1 MEPEEGKYAW
11 IYDENYKKL
20 IQGALDRGLKLCFRI
35 YDNGQDNIR
44 QGTPEYV
51 RAAGAQG
58 YEVEGQNNAKLWTPY
73 ADDPIFQQKYEKFV
87 AAFAKEYDNP
97 DIVDFIDGHSLGWWG
112 EGSHIKYLNSDKKKE
127 TFDWFTT
134 MYSKNFKNI
143 ILVLPYNSEIGFN
156 TEKEIAID
164 QRVWIA
170 QRRSGKYV
178 VY

>member
-1 MEPEEGKYAW
+1 M
-11 IYDENYKKL
+11 
-20 IQGALDRGLKLCFRI
+20 KLCFRI

-51 RAAGAQG
+51 RTAGAQG
-58 YEVEGQNNAKLWTPY
+58 YEVKGQNSAKLWTPY

-112 EGSHIKYLNSDKKKE
+112 EGSHIEYLNSDKKKE

-156 TEKEIAID
+156 TEKKLLSTKKDMDCAET
-164 QRVWIA
+164 VWEVCGLLKMM
-170 QRRSGKYV
+170 RK
-178 VY
+178 

>member
-1 MEPEEGKYAW
+1 M
-11 IYDENYKKL
+11 DS
-20 IQGALDRGLKLCFRI
+20 LCR
-35 YDNGQDNIR
+35 R
-44 QGTPEYV
+44 
-51 RAAGAQG
+51 
-58 YEVEGQNNAKLWTPY
+58 
-73 ADDPIFQQKYEKFV
+73 PIFQQKYEKFV

-156 TEKEIAID
+156 TEKRNRYRPK
-164 QRVWIA
+164 RVWIA

>member
-1 MEPEEGKYAW
+1 MPTTLSFSRNMKS
-11 IYDENYKKL
+11 L
-20 IQGALDRGLKLCFRI
+20 SQHS
-35 YDNGQDNIR
+35 
-44 QGTPEYV
+44 P
-51 RAAGAQG
+51 
-58 YEVEGQNNAKLWTPY
+58 
-73 ADDPIFQQKYEKFV
+73 
-87 AAFAKEYDNP
+87 KEYDNP

-164 QRVWIA
+164 QKRVWIA